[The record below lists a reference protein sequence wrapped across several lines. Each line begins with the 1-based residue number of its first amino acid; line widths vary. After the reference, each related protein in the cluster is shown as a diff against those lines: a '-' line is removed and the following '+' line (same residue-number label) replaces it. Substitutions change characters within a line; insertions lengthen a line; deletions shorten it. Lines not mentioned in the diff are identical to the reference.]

1 MQLTPKNSKN
11 GHLFPQSENLIRWKK
26 ISKDGL
32 VMKLLMDETSSP
44 PPSLVDKITLLQGR

>member
-11 GHLFPQSENLIRWKK
+11 GQLFPQSENLIRWKK

>member
-11 GHLFPQSENLIRWKK
+11 GQLFTQSENLIHWKE